1 MIERR
6 TTRQVRVGGVAIG
19 GHAPISVQSMTTTPT
34 ADARATLAQIERL
47 AIAGCEIARVAVPD
61 DEAAAALPEIV
72 THSPVPVV
80 ADIHFRA
87 ELALTSID
95 AGVHKVR
102 LNPGNVREPGD
113 VRRVVRAA
121 AAAGVAIRVGAN
133 SGSIVRAA
141 ERRARVQ
148 RDADDTPSLPE
159 LMVERVADY
168 LALIE
173 EEGFHD
179 LVVSL
184 KASSVLETMAAYR
197 LMAARCDYPFHLGVT
212 AAGPPRTGAVRS
224 AVGLGAL
231 LAEGIG
237 DTVRVSL
244 TGDPVEEIGAART
257 ILEALELRRFGPI
270 VVSCPT
276 CARARADLIPIVAQ
290 LERRLATFKLPITVA
305 VMGCEVNGPGEA
317 SEADV
322 GIAASG
328 DGMGTLF
335 RCGKPVRRVREA
347 AFVDELV
354 AEVEQIAAERP
365 RSGSGE

>member
-6 TTRQVRVGGVAIG
+6 KTRQVRVGDVAIG
-19 GHAPISVQSMTTTPT
+19 GDAPISVQSMTTTPT
-34 ADARATLAQIERL
+34 ADARATLAQIEQL
-47 AIAGCEIARVAVPD
+47 AIAGCEIVRVAVPD
-61 DEAAAALPEIV
+61 DEAVGALPEIV
-72 THSPVPVV
+72 AHSPVPVV

-87 ELALTSID
+87 ELALKSID

-102 LNPGNVREPGD
+102 LNPGNVREPDD

-121 AAAGVAIRVGAN
+121 AAAGVPIRVGAN
-133 SGSIVRAA
+133 SGSILRAA
-141 ERRARVQ
+141 ERHA
-148 RDADDTPSLPE
+148 RDAQGDAPSLPE
-159 LMVERVADY
+159 LMVERVAEY

-173 EEGFHD
+173 AEGFHD

-276 CARARADLIPIVAQ
+276 CARTKANLIPIVAQ
-290 LERRLATFKLPITVA
+290 VEQRLASFDLPITVA

-335 RCGKPVRRVREA
+335 RRGKPVRRVREA
-347 AFVDELV
+347 SFVDELV
-354 AEVEQIAAERP
+354 AEVEQIAAECP
-365 RSGSGE
+365 HSGSGE